1 MTRYPASPTRA
12 PAAAAAAP
20 INKIQTKTFFRGPSK
35 TAGTG
40 GRGGRCGV
48 WGVAAVLGGWL
59 GRTRRWRADR
69 GQCCL
74 VAAATARS
82 GTPPPR
88 HSFVPRPLSYVA
100 AAAAVTS
107 PTREGNP
114 PPRPSVRPFVRPPRG
129 IIDKSFFFQ
138 PRPPAFS
145 LCVALCRGTNERT
158 SRTNVCVCVC
168 GGQGVKEGYRRG
180 RRAEGGNEII
190 RRFDEVRRLLLTDS
204 RRIC

>member
-12 PAAAAAAP
+12 PAAAAP

-107 PTREGNP
+107 PTREGTLP
-114 PPRPSVRPFVRPPRG
+114 PVRPSVRSSAPPPAVLL
-129 IIDKSFFFQ
+129 IKVFFFS
-138 PRPPAFS
+138 PGRRLS
-145 LCVALCRGTNERT
+145 LCVLLFAGERTNERAE
-158 SRTNVCVCVC
+158 RMCVCVC